1 MRADVLGTSGAQP
14 GRVAARVSAGLAGVR
29 ARVGLLEEGLGQDL
43 LPPGAGLGVHDR
55 VEERFELRVQVL
67 GDMDHL
73 LPRRRRDGSRVHLLH
88 RSTSSMQQ
96 TSQRE
101 AKNQQRIRDQGRSP
115 LKTRLYPVKGRA
127 VSSEWGVPGS
137 TPTNEGMGNQR
148 MTGAGSASQMPV
160 SYKGL
165 GDQQQTL

>member
-1 MRADVLGTSGAQP
+1 M
-14 GRVAARVSAGLAGVR
+14 R

-127 VSSEWGVPGS
+127 VSSEWGGGPRKHPHKRGDGQS
-137 TPTNEGMGNQR
+137 ANEGCR
-148 MTGAGSASQMPV
+148 
-160 SYKGL
+160 
-165 GDQQQTL
+165 